1 MNKVFRRRLR
11 EELAKRTG
19 FLRQRKE
26 QKEPPCKALL
36 SKEMRMKRGLLTGCF
51 LVLGLALGLPQSAD
65 AKPWREHQENERFE
79 RLAERLKLNP
89 EQRKKID
96 VLRYDLKRKMIRLK
110 AEAELARLD
119 LKQITNQHRPDLA
132 KVTVAVEKLG
142 KLELEIK
149 KSRIL
154 MYVQMKS
161 LLSVEQARE
170 LKQIWQ
176 KRSERWKKR
185 RGGFRGR
192 WQRHRWQRFQRDQ
205 GDQRDAM
212 PAQPPPPQPPSKDS
226 DKGDDKD

>member
-1 MNKVFRRRLR
+1 
-11 EELAKRTG
+11 
-19 FLRQRKE
+19 
-26 QKEPPCKALL
+26 
-36 SKEMRMKRGLLTGCF
+36 MKRGLLTGSF
-51 LVLGLALGLPQSAD
+51 LLLALALGQPQSVG
-65 AKPWREHQENERFE
+65 AKPWREHRENERFE

-119 LKQITNQHRPDLA
+119 LKQITNQHRPDIA
-132 KVTVAVEKLG
+132 KVTAAVEKLG

-192 WQRHRWQRFQRDQ
+192 WQRQRWQRFQNDQ
-205 GDQRDAM
+205 GDAN
-212 PAQPPPPQPPSKDS
+212 PAQPPSPPQPPSKDG